1 MIYRLILSGIN
12 NTNKNIEFTDRKS
25 KKKYLYMG
33 NIIKDNFIGFG
44 LLITPFL
51 KYKKKFSNSKK
62 SEMMI
67 LLFFERTSFFTKM
80 KY

>member
-1 MIYRLILSGIN
+1 
-12 NTNKNIEFTDRKS
+12 
-25 KKKYLYMG
+25 MG
-33 NIIKDNFIGFG
+33 NVIKDNFIGFG

-51 KYKKKFSNSKK
+51 KYKKKLSNSKK

-67 LLFFERTSFFTKM
+67 LLFFERTCFFTKM